1 VNHYCDIW
9 FWRASDQ
16 AEVARHLRDRDRTT
30 DVPDTPRRAGSVRS
44 ALRSILRKTGSP
56 ALALRG
62 RPVSRAG
69 IGATEMAGADKA
81 GVITRGDGNDMH
93 PVVPHGRRR

>member
-16 AEVARHLRDRDRTT
+16 AEVARHLRDRDQTT
-30 DVPDTPRRAGSVRS
+30 GAPDTPRRAGPVRS
-44 ALRSILRKTGSP
+44 ALRSILRMTGSLV
-56 ALALRG
+56 LALRG

-81 GVITRGDGNDMH
+81 GVITRGDDMH